1 MIFKTEVRV
10 RVSETDLAGWV
21 YYGNY
26 FVYAEDGRS
35 AMYRELGFTYTDLK
49 NEGIILP
56 VVAAHCEYKNPAYHD
71 DVLEVFTRIVR
82 VGEKSLKTVYDIYSG
97 GVLLV
102 TGYCVQVVMG
112 TDKKSQLFPEEL
124 KKKLLDVVE
133 CV

>member
-26 FVYAEDGRS
+26 FVYVEDGRS
-35 AMYRELGFTYTDLK
+35 AMYRELGFTYTNLK

-56 VVAAHCEYKNPAYHD
+56 VVVAHCEYKNPAHYD
-71 DVLEVFTRIVR
+71 DVLEVLMRIVEVR
-82 VGEKSLKTVYDIYSG
+82 EKSLKTAYDIYAD

-102 TGYCVQVVMG
+102 TGYCVQVCVG
-112 TDKKSQLFPEEL
+112 TTGKSRPFPEKL
-124 KKKLLDVVE
+124 LKKLLDVVE
-133 CV
+133 D